1 MVLLVEDEPVLRTSM
16 ARGLARLAGV
26 TVVEAGSVR
35 EARRAME
42 SSPPDL
48 LLSDLD
54 LPDGSGIEV
63 ASLLDRKDLRVP
75 IVFVS
80 AYVGKYRAQLARRTD
95 VEIHEK
101 PVPLDRLRSIVEAA
115 LDGAGDPP
123 PFGVADYVQLA
134 ALGRRSV
141 VLEVRGVR
149 TVGRIV
155 IEGGEVHHASDE
167 RGGGVDAFGRMAFLE
182 GALVHCRALGR
193 GESFD
198 PNVSGSGES
207 ILLEAARR
215 HDEEG
220 SASPAP
226 LELDLG
232 WEAAEPSGSDATAE
246 PRPAPTAPRPAAPAA
261 PPASSRRHV
270 FEQLYDD
277 AIEAL
282 LARDF
287 ARAFVAFGAA
297 DDVSP
302 DDPRVRANLAR
313 LRTMGYGS

>member
-1 MVLLVEDEPVLRTSM
+1 MNTLSRREASRVVLLVEDEPVLRASM

-26 TVVEAGSVR
+26 AVVEAGSVR
-35 EARRAME
+35 EARRAIE
-42 SSPPDL
+42 SSSPDL

-63 ASLLDRKDLRVP
+63 ASLLDQKDQRVP

-80 AYVGKYRAQLARRTD
+80 AYVGRYRAQLARRTD

-101 PVPLDRLRSIVEAA
+101 PVPLDRLRSIVENA
-115 LDGAGDPP
+115 LDGAGVPP

-155 IEGGEVHHASDE
+155 IEGGEVRHASDD

-182 GALVHCRALGR
+182 GALVHCRAPTR

-198 PNVSGSGES
+198 TNVTGSGES

-215 HDEEG
+215 HDEEATAG
-220 SASPAP
+220 PAP

-232 WEAAEPSGSDATAE
+232 WEAPEA
-246 PRPAPTAPRPAAPAA
+246 PRVPAPSQVR
-261 PPASSRRHV
+261 V

-282 LARDF
+282 LAKDF
-287 ARAFVAFGAA
+287 ARAYAAFGAA
-297 DDVSP
+297 NDVSP